1 MIESTGSLYEREG
14 ALNRAIASLQLLSEA
29 IVEHCGEG
37 ASEIAK
43 ERESIEKRL
52 AVITGGGSKLDAR
65 HRREH
70 DRLQARINEL
80 ARIEDILSET
90 AGGAI
95 VAEDSDSV
103 GSEPI
108 RHPQVPR
115 RRVPEPE
122 LDEDQV
128 GAVRRYGGRV
138 ELAEK
143 KPLSEYI
150 ADSLREHLGEQNTW
164 ARENHGVDSDEYG
177 KRNGYHGW
185 LLPDGKF
192 LHNASFGPDGTHAIA
207 AHNVI
212 GKAKEVYGFSHNP
225 ESYSEQNHHLF
236 EALNDLGWVRMDIPS
251 AGSVPVHYWNPIV
264 HIGETDP
271 TPAQTSWLIKKT
283 PEDSRVI
290 RPSHGIDGGYK
301 EMKHHLQEGGSP
313 SKLNAFLAEPV
324 SLEDWHKG
332 SHPVTKNP
340 DGSPKM
346 LFHGTQNVFKKFSLH
361 GATPENFMGRGIYF
375 TDNPDD
381 AAKSY
386 TNYGPDLKSKIENHA
401 DRLVSD
407 AEWDDL
413 AKEKAQKHGYDEN
426 LDQRENYNRVIE
438 SLKKRHVQNNGSIMP
453 VHVKME
459 NPLHIGGDYH
469 EPHRTRW
476 DYDYEYVDPEDPES
490 DILDT
495 KGKFHDFLGHLEGR
509 LWEESDKGGLEN
521 DPNEVMENLRENFYP
536 GDEVDPYQ
544 VYKRLGEVAYSPH
557 HGEIFRRAVQDMGYD
572 GIVQHSPDTD
582 FPGMKIP
589 KGTKHYIAFHPTQI
603 KTAFNKGE
611 RDPENPRIDMAESG
625 IPSGALDPDPGGTK
639 PRQGKTF
646 AKNPLFERTDD
657 RNVPGRVPGGA
668 RTRQGNFQ
676 PPQAFP
682 YGKGGRV
689 DFDHRPGYNGAEG
702 DWLQH
707 SPKDILEKG
716 QDSRDFGSAN
726 RPKVLNI
733 GNRRYFVKHPSTDG
747 YDGHVESFV
756 YDLAHELGLQHHLV
770 PVHHDPNIPFGKV
783 YGTDRQGV
791 VISPYDPEPPGI
803 PSSATARASMY
814 RNLVPDDTKRM
825 HLAFDM
831 MIGNS
836 DRHTHNYKFG
846 YKGVKLIDHGL
857 ALTGFSSPIE
867 HMNNI
872 MSFRHG
878 AGMTSAGDW
887 EIDPKLLKRF
897 VDSKDRIL
905 RLADAHKISGK
916 HLQMLTKSLEGAEL
930 AHRYNQMPP
939 EEQNALY
946 KILSHSN
953 DDGPRKVTAELYR
966 KFAVDP
972 DYIKQKAAHLLKP

>member
-1 MIESTGSLYEREG
+1 
-14 ALNRAIASLQLLSEA
+14 
-29 IVEHCGEG
+29 
-37 ASEIAK
+37 
-43 ERESIEKRL
+43 
-52 AVITGGGSKLDAR
+52 
-65 HRREH
+65 
-70 DRLQARINEL
+70 
-80 ARIEDILSET
+80 
-90 AGGAI
+90 
-95 VAEDSDSV
+95 
-103 GSEPI
+103 
-108 RHPQVPR
+108 
-115 RRVPEPE
+115 
-122 LDEDQV
+122 
-128 GAVRRYGGRV
+128 
-138 ELAEK
+138 
-143 KPLSEYI
+143 
-150 ADSLREHLGEQNTW
+150 
-164 ARENHGVDSDEYG
+164 
-177 KRNGYHGW
+177 
-185 LLPDGKF
+185 
-192 LHNASFGPDGTHAIA
+192 
-207 AHNVI
+207 
-212 GKAKEVYGFSHNP
+212 
-225 ESYSEQNHHLF
+225 
-236 EALNDLGWVRMDIPS
+236 
-251 AGSVPVHYWNPIV
+251 
-264 HIGETDP
+264 
-271 TPAQTSWLIKKT
+271 
-283 PEDSRVI
+283 
-290 RPSHGIDGGYK
+290 
-301 EMKHHLQEGGSP
+301 
-313 SKLNAFLAEPV
+313 
-324 SLEDWHKG
+324 
-332 SHPVTKNP
+332 
-340 DGSPKM
+340 
-346 LFHGTQNVFKKFSLH
+346 
-361 GATPENFMGRGIYF
+361 
-375 TDNPDD
+375 
-381 AAKSY
+381 
-386 TNYGPDLKSKIENHA
+386 
-401 DRLVSD
+401 
-407 AEWDDL
+407 
-413 AKEKAQKHGYDEN
+413 
-426 LDQRENYNRVIE
+426 
-438 SLKKRHVQNNGSIMP
+438 
-453 VHVKME
+453 
-459 NPLHIGGDYH
+459 
-469 EPHRTRW
+469 
-476 DYDYEYVDPEDPES
+476 
-490 DILDT
+490 
-495 KGKFHDFLGHLEGR
+495 
-509 LWEESDKGGLEN
+509 
-521 DPNEVMENLRENFYP
+521 MENLRENFYP

-557 HGEIFRRAVQDMGYD
+557 HEEIFRRAVQDMGYD

-857 ALTGFSSPIE
+857 ALTGFNSPIE
-867 HMNNI
+867 RMNNI

-930 AHRYNQMPP
+930 AHRYNQMSP